1 MKTFLPS
8 PRVYVVQLS
17 SGRSE
22 KTSSVTPLFF
32 LTHGVITLR
41 RNGLASFRN
50 FSRFV
55 ISIFHF
61 KFNLSSKPG
70 SSDGAG
76 SGYPSPPRPPLF
88 VVQKRA
94 LRTSPQTPPL
104 VSPMSSAF
112 WGGDA
117 TPPLVPRRIAG
128 KLCPTFFGTCVM
140 KSRQILICPA
150 NPSICTLGLRCER
163 RRSPQ

>member
-1 MKTFLPS
+1 MSNVNAYTCTLYTVCVRREAYVRKQKKNAYQTTKKYVLYDMKTFLPS
-8 PRVYVVQLS
+8 PGVYVVQLS

-22 KTSSVTPLFF
+22 KTSSVTPLFY

-70 SSDGAG
+70 SSGGAG

-88 VVQKRA
+88 VVQKGV
-94 LRTSPQTPPL
+94 LRIE
-104 VSPMSSAF
+104 AF
-112 WGGDA
+112 
-117 TPPLVPRRIAG
+117 
-128 KLCPTFFGTCVM
+128 
-140 KSRQILICPA
+140 
-150 NPSICTLGLRCER
+150 
-163 RRSPQ
+163 

>member
-1 MKTFLPS
+1 MYVFTLCVYDVRHFYVDKKNAYQTTKKYVLYDMKTFLPS
-8 PRVYVVQLS
+8 PGVYVVQLS

-22 KTSSVTPLFF
+22 KTSTMTPLFF

-70 SSDGAG
+70 SSGGAG

-88 VVQKRA
+88 VVQKGV
-94 LRTSPQTPPL
+94 LRI
-104 VSPMSSAF
+104 
-112 WGGDA
+112 
-117 TPPLVPRRIAG
+117 RRG
-128 KLCPTFFGTCVM
+128 
-140 KSRQILICPA
+140 ILKK
-150 NPSICTLGLRCER
+150 TEEEE
-163 RRSPQ
+163 

>member
-8 PRVYVVQLS
+8 PGVYVVQLS

-55 ISIFHF
+55 FSIFHF

-88 VVQKRA
+88 VVQKRVLQSSKA
-94 LRTSPQTPPL
+94 RTTYVSPDPP
-104 VSPMSSAF
+104 SSAPMSSSKARTTY
-112 WGGDA
+112 GGILGVRA
-117 TPPLVPRRIAG
+117 YIYTRNTILLV
-128 KLCPTFFGTCVM
+128 
-140 KSRQILICPA
+140 
-150 NPSICTLGLRCER
+150 
-163 RRSPQ
+163 

>member
-8 PRVYVVQLS
+8 PGFYVVQLS

-22 KTSSVTPLFF
+22 KTSMVTPLFY
-32 LTHGVITLR
+32 LTHGVITLG

-70 SSDGAG
+70 SSGGAG

-112 WGGDA
+112 WGGERVA
-117 TPPLVPRRIAG
+117 SPPQNAL
-128 KLCPTFFGTCVM
+128 
-140 KSRQILICPA
+140 LIGDTRGGA
-150 NPSICTLGLRCER
+150 WGDV
-163 RRSPQ
+163 RSARF

>member
-70 SSDGAG
+70 SSGGAG

-94 LRTSPQTPPL
+94 LRTSPQ
-104 VSPMSSAF
+104 
-112 WGGDA
+112 

-163 RRSPQ
+163 RPSPQ

>member
-1 MKTFLPS
+1 MCPKYTRIRRYIRKAGTLCVCDVRHFYVDKKNAYETTKKNVLYDMKTFLPS
-8 PRVYVVQLS
+8 PGFYVVQLS

-22 KTSSVTPLFF
+22 KTSSVTPLFY
-32 LTHGVITLR
+32 LTHGVITLG

-70 SSDGAG
+70 SSGGAG

-112 WGGDA
+112 
-117 TPPLVPRRIAG
+117 
-128 KLCPTFFGTCVM
+128 
-140 KSRQILICPA
+140 
-150 NPSICTLGLRCER
+150 E
-163 RRSPQ
+163 